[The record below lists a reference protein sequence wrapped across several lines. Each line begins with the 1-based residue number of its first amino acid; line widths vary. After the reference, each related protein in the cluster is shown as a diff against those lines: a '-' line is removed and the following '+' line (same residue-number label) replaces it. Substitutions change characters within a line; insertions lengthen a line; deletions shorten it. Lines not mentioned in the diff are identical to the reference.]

1 MLTDRS
7 VSTALGYVL
16 TLAIAA
22 LLVGGLFVAG
32 GNFVDDRREQVI
44 RQEMNVVGQHV
55 ASNVEEAD
63 RMVEAGGSSTEVSIN
78 QTFPDRV
85 TGSSYRV
92 ELVEDDG
99 GYLRINSTRP
109 EVSVVIEVDNAT
121 ALENSY
127 AEGGEVAVIY
137 DSGSDELVI
146 RDV

>member
-1 MLTDRS
+1 MMTDRS

-78 QTFPDRV
+78 QSFPDRA
-85 TGSSYRV
+85 TGSTYRM
-92 ELVEDDG
+92 ELVEEDG
-99 GYLRINSTRP
+99 GYLRVNSTRP
-109 EVSVVIEVDNAT
+109 EVSVVIEVDNTT
-121 ALENSY
+121 ALNNSY
-127 AEGGEVAVIY
+127 AEGGEVSVIY
-137 DSGSDELVI
+137 DSSSDELVI
-146 RDV
+146 EDV